1 MDSAMSETPSQQ
13 IDAIIAA
20 IPDWRGPTLARLRKL
35 IVQSDP
41 GIVEEVKWKKPSNP
55 AGVPVWSRAG
65 IICTGESYK
74 GKVKLTFAKGAK
86 LPDPAKLFNGSLG
99 GNTMRAIDIPE
110 GHEVD
115 ADALQALV
123 RAAVALNLSKSSP
136 A

>member
-1 MDSAMSETPSQQ
+1 MSESPSQQ

-20 IPDWRGPTLARLRKL
+20 IPDWRGPTLARMREL
-35 IVQSDP
+35 ILQADP
-41 GIVEEVKWKKPSNP
+41 AIVEEVKWKKPSNP
-55 AGVPVWSRAG
+55 RGVPVWSRAG

-86 LPDPAKLFNGSLG
+86 LPDPSKLFNGSLG

-115 ADALQALV
+115 AEAFQALV
-123 RAAVALNLSKSSP
+123 RAAVALNLSKGS
-136 A
+136 AG